1 MLSVL
6 QPGPGAHDGRSFVRY
21 RQSRSTDYLREK
33 FNFLVNVQDLTKTYG
48 TQDAVKNASF
58 VARPGEILAF
68 LGPNGAGKTTTMKV
82 ITCYLPPTSGT
93 VTVDGYDV
101 RTEPLK
107 VRERIGYL
115 PEHNPLYKDMYVREY
130 LGFVAGL
137 QRVKKPKER
146 IDRMIEMTGLER
158 EQHKLIGSLSKG
170 YRQRVGLAQA
180 MLHDPQVLIL
190 DEPLSGLDPNQ
201 RAEIREVIR
210 DIGRQRTLI
219 FSSHVM
225 QEVQQLCHRV
235 LIMDR
240 GRIVANDPIEQLRER
255 VTVQATITVE
265 FAEPVKPA
273 LLKQIDGV
281 TGVQQQGARYF
292 LSVPAD
298 RDLRAEV
305 FRFAV
310 DHKLTL
316 LSLGQTERSV
326 EEVFRELTRKS

>member
-1 MLSVL
+1 MK
-6 QPGPGAHDGRSFVRY
+6 D
-21 RQSRSTDYLREK
+21 
-33 FNFLVNVQDLTKTYG
+33 
-48 TQDAVKNASF
+48 ASF
-58 VARPGEILAF
+58 TAQPGEILAF

-101 RTEPLK
+101 RTDALK

-130 LGFVAGL
+130 LSFVAGL
-137 QRVKKPKER
+137 QRVKRPRKR
-146 IDRMIEMTGLER
+146 IDRMIELTGLER

-210 DIGRQRTLI
+210 DIGQERTLI

-235 LIMDR
+235 LIMDQ
-240 GRIVANDPIEQLRER
+240 GRIVANDPIGQLRDR
-255 VTVQATITVE
+255 VTQYATITVE
-265 FAEPVKPA
+265 FAEAVSPA
-273 LLKQIDGV
+273 QLQQIDGV
-281 TGVQQQGARYF
+281 QAVQQRDNSFF
-292 LSVPAD
+292 LSVPFD
-298 RDLRAEV
+298 RDLRASV
-305 FRFAV
+305 FQFAV
-310 DHKLTL
+310 KNKLTL